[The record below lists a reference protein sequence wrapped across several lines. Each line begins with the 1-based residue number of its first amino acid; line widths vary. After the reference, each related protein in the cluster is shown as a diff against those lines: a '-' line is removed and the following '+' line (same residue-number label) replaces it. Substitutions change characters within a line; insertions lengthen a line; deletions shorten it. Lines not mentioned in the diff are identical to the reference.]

1 MPGSKKFHRAQSGA
15 VLAEAAIIIP
25 LILGLLFFI
34 IEFGN
39 VFYLTNTL
47 NQISRTAVRYASVT
61 SSYTTGDLI
70 TQSMAGSLIPDIAR
84 FTLAIDPAPT
94 SPRNVGTTI
103 TVSVQYNYLPI
114 INPFGFF
121 NSNQEWMPV
130 LRASSVARSEV
141 SYAG

>member
-1 MPGSKKFHRAQSGA
+1 MKRKYIRSNKGS

-39 VFYLTNTL
+39 VFFLTNTL
-47 NQISRTAVRYASVT
+47 NQISRTTARYASVT
-61 SSYTTGDLI
+61 SSYTMQDLI
-70 TQSMAGSLIPDIAR
+70 NQSRAGSLLPDISR
-84 FTLAIDPAPT
+84 FNLTIDPAVT
-94 SPRNVGTTI
+94 SVKNVGTTI
-103 TVSVQYNYLPI
+103 TINVQYNYLPI

-121 NSNQEWMPV
+121 NSNQNWQPV

-141 SYAG
+141 SNAQ